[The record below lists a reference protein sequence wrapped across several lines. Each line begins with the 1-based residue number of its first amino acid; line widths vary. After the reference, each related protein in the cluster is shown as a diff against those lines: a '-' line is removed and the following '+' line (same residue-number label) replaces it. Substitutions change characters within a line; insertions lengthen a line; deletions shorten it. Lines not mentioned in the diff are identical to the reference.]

1 MSVKGN
7 VIKLIKEL
15 PNDVT
20 YEEVMEEIYI
30 QSKIDAGLKQLDKGK
45 YLTHDQVKERM
56 SKWLS
61 WGVIKGFC

>member
-1 MSVKGN
+1 MSVKDH
-7 VIKLIKEL
+7 VIKAIKEL

-20 YEEVMEEIYI
+20 YEDIMEEIYV
-30 QSKIDAGLKQLDKGK
+30 QSKIDAGLRQLDEGK

-61 WGVIKGFC
+61 